1 MGQQNGIKISP
12 ELIAELRRF
21 AGTVAQTGASINEIM
36 SVADAMRQTFLD
48 NYSKEALKAIKEL
61 TKSSAAS
68 LDCLSYMID
77 KRRKN
82 ILIAET
88 YLKLHRQN
96 LSPER
101 VAQIEQDLEG
111 MRFGLH
117 NMETDYCSIAGEPY
131 TDKRNS

>member
-48 NYSKEALKAIKEL
+48 
-61 TKSSAAS
+61 KSSAAS

>member
-1 MGQQNGIKISP
+1 M
-12 ELIAELRRF
+12 
-21 AGTVAQTGASINEIM
+21 
-36 SVADAMRQTFLD
+36 
-48 NYSKEALKAIKEL
+48 
-61 TKSSAAS
+61 
-68 LDCLSYMID
+68 DCLSGMID
-77 KRRKN
+77 LRRKN

-101 VAQIEQDLEG
+101 VAQIEKDLED
-111 MRFGLH
+111 MRSGLH

>member
-1 MGQQNGIKISP
+1 M
-12 ELIAELRRF
+12 
-21 AGTVAQTGASINEIM
+21 
-36 SVADAMRQTFLD
+36 
-48 NYSKEALKAIKEL
+48 
-61 TKSSAAS
+61 
-68 LDCLSYMID
+68 DCLSGMIEL
-77 KRRKN
+77 RRKN

-96 LSPER
+96 LSPEQ
-101 VAQIEQDLEG
+101 VEQIEKDLED

>member
-1 MGQQNGIKISP
+1 M
-12 ELIAELRRF
+12 
-21 AGTVAQTGASINEIM
+21 TEI
-36 SVADAMRQTFLD
+36 
-48 NYSKEALKAIKEL
+48 IEL
-61 TKSSAAS
+61 TRSSAAS

-77 KRRKN
+77 KRRRN
-82 ILIAET
+82 ILNAET

-101 VAQIEQDLEG
+101 VAQIEKDLED

>member
-1 MGQQNGIKISP
+1 MNNMI
-12 ELIAELRRF
+12 
-21 AGTVAQTGASINEIM
+21 
-36 SVADAMRQTFLD
+36 
-48 NYSKEALKAIKEL
+48 EL

-82 ILIAET
+82 IIIAEN
-88 YLKLHRQN
+88 YLKQHKQN

-101 VAQIEQDLEG
+101 VAQIEKDLEN

-117 NMETDYCSIAGEPY
+117 NMEADYCSIAGKPY
-131 TDKRNS
+131 TDKHNS